1 MRPVRRELR
10 CQHCHHNECHV
21 TMKISKPPR
30 ILILQ
35 LNRYAFLGGE
45 PKKIQTTMGTRKYLS
60 LNTYVTDDAVSPPG
74 WIPTETQPCTASDF
88 GELDPSGLSSAVSP
102 PPPPPP
108 ESQTPQ
114 PAHPQCP
121 LSVAVA
127 KDAVAAPPALAM
139 TPTTAQPL
147 PDTDAESTRFNTDPD
162 SKPNSTSSGSESRK
176 IQEVCKRPPGESVFE
191 QTHSSKPDIED
202 GPPLGSVIV
211 SNNNTY
217 HLMSMVSH
225 HGNTTQMGHY
235 VSDVYNA
242 DRGRWFRYDDRRV
255 SCRDEADVLGD
266 SERNGHGYIFF
277 YMHEDLCSLQSVSQG
292 SPLSAPLPA
301 EPVERP

>member
-1 MRPVRRELR
+1 
-10 CQHCHHNECHV
+10 
-21 TMKISKPPR
+21 
-30 ILILQ
+30 
-35 LNRYAFLGGE
+35 
-45 PKKIQTTMGTRKYLS
+45 MGPS
-60 LNTYVTDDAVSPPG
+60 G
-74 WIPTETQPCTASDF
+74 WIPTETQPRTASDF
-88 GELDPSGLSSAVSP
+88 GELDPSGLSSAVS
-102 PPPPPP
+102 PP

-127 KDAVAAPPALAM
+127 KDAVAAPPALAI
-139 TPTTAQPL
+139 TPATAQPL

-202 GPPLGSVIV
+202 GPPLGSVIL

-235 VSDVYNA
+235 VSDVYNT

-255 SCRDEADVLGD
+255 SCRDEAEVLGD
-266 SERNGHGYIFF
+266 SERNGYIFF
-277 YMHEDLCSLQSVSQG
+277 YMHEDLCSQKG